1 MAAYETPLLAAVAVF
16 FLGALVLT
24 VPWMVYTYRKYGFL
38 SIWTTVVVY
47 SFVFYLIA
55 ALFLVL
61 LPLPSVRDTCQFQK
75 PGTQHVSLVPFFF
88 VGDVI
93 RSSGVVLSRPG
104 TYAAVLRESAFW
116 QALFNF
122 FLLLPLG
129 VYLRYFLRE
138 RKFWKRAFAIGFGL
152 SLFFEV
158 TQLTGIYGIYN
169 CPYRVFDVDDL
180 ILNSTGALFGFLM
193 APVLLALFPSRADVL
208 AKSERI
214 EELRFV
220 PPLSQLLAI
229 VVDYAIVRIAW
240 IVYGLVLPAGVVSE
254 FVFMSAGLLIVLFV
268 VPMLGR
274 GRTIG
279 MRVLRIRLAGADGG
293 VPSWIALLKRTAAIY
308 LPWLATIA
316 ARALEGYEPAFG
328 TPEYMFAAWLTVGA
342 LVLQAVIWLVIVVHM
357 LVVLIGRGKR
367 AFYFDRAAGVEEQ
380 RDVE

>member
-1 MAAYETPLLAAVAVF
+1 MAVFLLLAFVF
-16 FLGALVLT
+16 T

-38 SIWTTVVVY
+38 SIWTSLVVY
-47 SFVFYLIA
+47 SLVFYLIS

-75 PGTQHVSLVPFFF
+75 PGTQHVSLVPFYF

-138 RKFWKRAFAIGFGL
+138 RRFWKRAWAIGFGL

-180 ILNSTGALFGFLM
+180 ILNSTGALFGFLV

-214 EELRFV
+214 EELGYV
-220 PPLSQLLAI
+220 PPLSQLLAV
-229 VVDYAIVRIAW
+229 VVDYAVVRLAW
-240 IVYGLVLPAGVVSE
+240 WLYSLVWPEGAVPEL
-254 FVFMSAGLLIVLFV
+254 VFMSTGFLV
-268 VPMLGR
+268 VFFLVPLLGR

-279 MRVLRIRLAGADGG
+279 MRVLRIRLVGPGG
-293 VPSWIALLKRTAAIY
+293 EAPKWAALLKRTVAIY
-308 LPWLATIA
+308 LPWLASA
-316 ARALEGYEPAFG
+316 VVRALDGYEPAFG

-342 LVLQAVIWLVIVVHM
+342 IVVQAVIWLVIGVHV

-367 AFYFDRAAGVEEQ
+367 AFYFDRAAGVRE
-380 RDVE
+380 RRS